1 MLPEISLN
9 ILDISQNS
17 ISAKAT
23 QIKIMVWVNT
33 FKQQIKVQIK
43 DNGTGMD
50 AETVKRVTDP
60 FYTTR
65 TTRKVGLG
73 IPFFKQEA
81 ECTGGSFSISSVL
94 GQGTDIQAIFCTD
107 HIDCMPLGNLNE
119 TVYSLI
125 VMHPDI
131 EFYYGYQVRQSFIWI
146 RRKCGKCLGI
156 SLWIHRKFL
165 PSSEIIWK
173 KMNRIL
179 IECRITPGNSKE
191 GSYEIIRRIES
202 HSG

>member
-60 FYTTR
+60 FILQ
-65 TTRKVGLG
+65 GLPG
-73 IPFFKQEA
+73 KSDSEFRFLKQEA
-81 ECTGGSFSISSVL
+81 
-94 GQGTDIQAIFCTD
+94 
-107 HIDCMPLGNLNE
+107 
-119 TVYSLI
+119 
-125 VMHPDI
+125 
-131 EFYYGYQVRQSFIWI
+131 
-146 RRKCGKCLGI
+146 
-156 SLWIHRKFL
+156 
-165 PSSEIIWK
+165 
-173 KMNRIL
+173 
-179 IECRITPGNSKE
+179 
-191 GSYEIIRRIES
+191 
-202 HSG
+202 

>member
-60 FYTTR
+60 FYTT
-65 TTRKVGLG
+65 
-73 IPFFKQEA
+73 ICFHNNQQFF
-81 ECTGGSFSISSVL
+81 L
-94 GQGTDIQAIFCTD
+94 
-107 HIDCMPLGNLNE
+107 
-119 TVYSLI
+119 
-125 VMHPDI
+125 
-131 EFYYGYQVRQSFIWI
+131 VRFV
-146 RRKCGKCLGI
+146 
-156 SLWIHRKFL
+156 
-165 PSSEIIWK
+165 
-173 KMNRIL
+173 
-179 IECRITPGNSKE
+179 
-191 GSYEIIRRIES
+191 
-202 HSG
+202 

>member
-131 EFYYGYQVRQSFIWI
+131 EFYYGYQVNRGRVSSGYEGNAGNAWGYPFGYTGNFFLHQRLSG
-146 RRKCGKCLGI
+146 RK
-156 SLWIHRKFL
+156 
-165 PSSEIIWK
+165 
-173 KMNRIL
+173 
-179 IECRITPGNSKE
+179 
-191 GSYEIIRRIES
+191 
-202 HSG
+202 

>member
-94 GQGTDIQAIFCTD
+94 GQGTDIQAIFCT
-107 HIDCMPLGNLNE
+107 
-119 TVYSLI
+119 LI

-131 EFYYGYQVRQSFIWI
+131 EFYYGYQVNEAEFHLDTKEMREMLGDIPLDTPEISSFIRDYLEENESDI
-146 RRKCGKCLGI
+146 
-156 SLWIHRKFL
+156 
-165 PSSEIIWK
+165 
-173 KMNRIL
+173 NRMQNY
-179 IECRITPGNSKE
+179 PG
-191 GSYEIIRRIES
+191 
-202 HSG
+202 

>member
-1 MLPEISLN
+1 MVFWQNTCNVTGN
-9 ILDISQNS
+9 IIKYSGYLTKFHIR
-17 ISAKAT
+17 KAT

-81 ECTGGSFSISSVL
+81 ECTGGSFSISSVS

-131 EFYYGYQVRQSFIWI
+131 EFYYGYQVNEAEFHLDTKEMREMLGDIPLNTPEISSFIRDYLEENESDI
-146 RRKCGKCLGI
+146 
-156 SLWIHRKFL
+156 
-165 PSSEIIWK
+165 
-173 KMNRIL
+173 NRMQNY
-179 IECRITPGNSKE
+179 PG
-191 GSYEIIRRIES
+191 
-202 HSG
+202 

>member
-81 ECTGGSFSISSVL
+81 ECTGGSFSISSVS

-131 EFYYGYQVRQSFIWI
+131 EFYYGYQVNEAEFHLDTKEMREMLGDIPLNTPEISSFIRDYLEENESDI
-146 RRKCGKCLGI
+146 NRMQNYPGYFEGGI
-156 SLWIHRKFL
+156 I
-165 PSSEIIWK
+165 
-173 KMNRIL
+173 
-179 IECRITPGNSKE
+179 
-191 GSYEIIRRIES
+191 
-202 HSG
+202 

>member
-60 FYTTR
+60 FLYYKDYSESRTR
-65 TTRKVGLG
+65 N
-73 IPFFKQEA
+73 
-81 ECTGGSFSISSVL
+81 SV
-94 GQGTDIQAIFCTD
+94 F
-107 HIDCMPLGNLNE
+107 
-119 TVYSLI
+119 
-125 VMHPDI
+125 
-131 EFYYGYQVRQSFIWI
+131 
-146 RRKCGKCLGI
+146 
-156 SLWIHRKFL
+156 
-165 PSSEIIWK
+165 
-173 KMNRIL
+173 
-179 IECRITPGNSKE
+179 
-191 GSYEIIRRIES
+191 
-202 HSG
+202 

>member
-131 EFYYGYQVRQSFIWI
+131 EMLGDIPLDTPEISSFIRDYLEENESDI
-146 RRKCGKCLGI
+146 
-156 SLWIHRKFL
+156 
-165 PSSEIIWK
+165 
-173 KMNRIL
+173 NRMQNY
-179 IECRITPGNSKE
+179 PG
-191 GSYEIIRRIES
+191 
-202 HSG
+202 

>member
-43 DNGTGMD
+43 DNGTAMD

-81 ECTGGSFSISSVL
+81 ECTGGSFSISSVS

-131 EFYYGYQVRQSFIWI
+131 EFYYGYQVNESEFHLDTKEMREMLGDIPLNTPEISSFIRDYLEENESDI
-146 RRKCGKCLGI
+146 
-156 SLWIHRKFL
+156 
-165 PSSEIIWK
+165 
-173 KMNRIL
+173 NRMQNY
-179 IECRITPGNSKE
+179 PG
-191 GSYEIIRRIES
+191 
-202 HSG
+202 